1 MEAPDL
7 LNSLIGTYE
16 QCIMST
22 ALKRLDS
29 CWRSVICRFG
39 HVSGNK
45 LGKCIRDYREGM
57 GGGGGGV
64 GIKMGKSRVRN
75 FMRPL
80 PQETG

>member
-22 ALKRLDS
+22 ALKRLDN
-29 CWRSVICRFG
+29 CWCSVICPFG

-45 LGKCIRDYREGM
+45 LGKCIRDYREG
-57 GGGGGGV
+57 GGGDQN
-64 GIKMGKSRVRN
+64 GKIAGRN

-80 PQETG
+80 PQERG